1 MVYTQ
6 RDSSGKL
13 LRVSMHAFAGMTA
26 EESET
31 LNDIS
36 IWLRAQEEMRHH
48 LEKLHQSD
56 IATVRV
62 LEDLITVLVEKNI
75 IDYADLPATARE
87 KLDERALVRADV
99 EALQDTFHFLDDDL
113 NGH

>member
-13 LRVSMHAFAGMTA
+13 LRVSFNAFPGMTA
-26 EESET
+26 EEPET
-31 LNDIS
+31 PDDVS

-62 LEDLITVLVEKNI
+62 LEDLINVLVEKNI

-99 EALQDTFHFLDDDL
+99 EALLDTFNFSPNDL
-113 NGH
+113 QR